1 MTRMTVCL
9 VLCSAFAM
17 VGAPAMAQTRGQPS
31 PSTRSLAPGAA
42 ATLPNTFDSPVT
54 RTAPLAAPVA
64 MPTAGQVTEAD
75 MAEGALRA
83 VIADLAGGR
92 FDPELFTEELGSQIR
107 SQLPTLRPVV
117 QGFGAIGPI
126 DAQGV
131 ANGTN
136 QFLVTFENAVTQWVI
151 GLNEDGRISALLF
164 RPAPPVSS
172 EPDETPTPDT
182 EDPALEP

>member
-1 MTRMTVCL
+1 MTRITVPL
-9 VLCSAFAM
+9 VLVSALAIL
-17 VGAPAMAQTRGQPS
+17 GAPAMAQTPGQPE
-31 PSTRSLAPGAA
+31 PATRSLAPGAA

-64 MPTAGQVTEAD
+64 LPTAGQVTEAD
-75 MAEGALRA
+75 MAEGVLRI
-83 VIADLAGGR
+83 VIADLAAGR

-107 SQLPTLRPVV
+107 PQLPTLRPVV

-172 EPDETPTPDT
+172 EPEDTPAPDT
-182 EDPALEP
+182 EDPVLEP